1 MDKSYS
7 QMMEAYRKVYEAK
20 GDGDGKPPAAGP
32 GHPPHIPAVP
42 FRGMRPVIVKKNE
55 VSIDV
60 TQPYVGPG
68 EVEKAYYTY
77 PAGFDPTGR
86 EDVAKS
92 PSASKKVDYTE
103 GVLDAALKADKKM
116 GDLHKKVDNDVKRMK
131 DGKKFKEDIEIIG
144 DYLLEAGL
152 VENENGVDAFYTHMS
167 EEWKTHIVESL
178 KQARKNVGMDPNK
191 PSCWKGY
198 KATGTKMK
206 GGKKVPDCKPA

>member
-20 GDGDGKPPAAGP
+20 GDGEGKPPAAGP
-32 GHPPHIPAVP
+32 GHPPHIPAIP
-42 FRGMRPVIVKKNE
+42 FRGMRPVVVKKNE

-77 PAGFDPTGR
+77 PAGFDPSGR
-86 EDVAKS
+86 EDVVKNQNHDG
-92 PSASKKVDYTE
+92 SKNEST
-103 GVLDAALKADKKM
+103 
-116 GDLHKKVDNDVKRMK
+116 
-131 DGKKFKEDIEIIG
+131 DIELIG

-152 VENENGVDAFYTHMS
+152 VEDENGVDAFFTHMS

-178 KQARKNVGMDPNK
+178 KQARKNIGMDPNK